1 MEEFLG
7 KSKLANLNTIINY
20 DYFDREEGICANY
33 PHITAAK
40 SKLAGFRW
48 KNDVSDKI
56 LNALCYVYRRKV
68 NNMSYINSCNYLYYW
83 LGSKILT
90 NLLLPHFL
98 FEVVNTSYR
107 ILNESE
113 LGEIYYDT
121 YKLHFATYKPSCDR
135 DYENTIKSYKFFYNE
150 LRKECSMRK
159 TYYNAQYCKVF
170 NDYFTDDKNEEIS
183 SWICELK
190 ETEEQDQ
197 QLEEEPMEV
206 AGNEYIQERPGVEG
220 LQVRADWDETAQNS
234 RSIISY
240 LSKEGFKRESMSSV
254 SEESS
259 GSTIKKSITSAV
271 SAAGVLVPPFIIY
284 NVITIVIYAPARSW
298 INKLLRMNKGTNR
311 NPYANQELMADFSM
325 PEDFYSER
333 NRYNIMYNPE

>member
-1 MEEFLG
+1 M
-7 KSKLANLNTIINY
+7 KIYVNICII
-20 DYFDREEGICANY
+20 
-33 PHITAAK
+33 
-40 SKLAGFRW
+40 
-48 KNDVSDKI
+48 
-56 LNALCYVYRRKV
+56 
-68 NNMSYINSCNYLYYW
+68 
-83 LGSKILT
+83 
-90 NLLLPHFL
+90 
-98 FEVVNTSYR
+98 VVNTLYG
-107 ILNESE
+107 ILSE
-113 LGEIYYDT
+113 GKLGKVCNPVNDSIYDYNFQKFKDIYDLSEDYDT
-121 YKLHFATYKPSCDR
+121 YKLHFATYKPSCDK
-135 DYENTIKSYKFFYNE
+135 DYENTIKSYKFLYNE

-259 GSTIKKSITSAV
+259 GSTIKKSITSAA
-271 SAAGVLVPPFIIY
+271 SAAGVLVPPFLVY
-284 NVITIVIYAPARSW
+284 HVITIVIVQHDVLCY
-298 INKLLRMNKGTNR
+298 I
-311 NPYANQELMADFSM
+311 
-325 PEDFYSER
+325 
-333 NRYNIMYNPE
+333 